1 MLVPKQMSLLWDMA
15 EQPGHSWKCLR
26 LKSILSHH
34 FGRLRAW
41 FPYMSTFPFCYQHCK
56 RGCRS
61 TVMWLAY
68 IPSIG
73 SRSTSKS
80 SMPNNGKQ
88 KQIIW
93 DANRYALRWKVILWL
108 LVWVVILFLGGGWGG
123 NSTYKTWKNCKVT
136 ACDTLLWLC
145 LAQLLKTLGKMLQRL
160 LQPFL
165 VLLEKERKGLCEHH
179 LILSWQSKE
188 RQRQKK
194 NEKKKS

>member
-1 MLVPKQMSLLWDMA
+1 MLVPEQMGLLWGMA

-41 FPYMSTFPFCYQHCK
+41 FPHMSTFSFCYQHCK
-56 RGCRS
+56 RGCWS

-108 LVWVVILFLGGGWGG
+108 LVWVVILFFWGG
-123 NSTYKTWKNCKVT
+123 VGVGIPHTRLGRTVKWLPVIPFPGFASPSFWK
-136 ACDTLLWLC
+136 LW
-145 LAQLLKTLGKMLQRL
+145 GKCYRDCFS
-160 LQPFL
+160 PFW
-165 VLLEKERKGLCEHH
+165 CF
-179 LILSWQSKE
+179 W
-188 RQRQKK
+188 
-194 NEKKKS
+194 KKKGRVSVNTT